1 MVSVG
6 EETAQLDNMLLK
18 VADTYDREVR
28 VAIDR
33 MMSALV
39 PVVTIILAAF
49 IAMIVLSMVMA
60 IMSMNELF
68 A

>member
-1 MVSVG
+1 
-6 EETAQLDNMLLK
+6 
-18 VADTYDREVR
+18 VR

-33 MMSALV
+33 LMSALV

>member
-1 MVSVG
+1 MISVG
-6 EETAQLDNMLLK
+6 EETGQLDNMLVK

-28 VAIDR
+28 LTIDR
-33 MMSALV
+33 LMSALV